1 MSKKIKISEAQLERL
16 VKSNARLIKEEEAL
30 DEVGLGAIEMGIAKE
45 VAPMVVAKLKEMSIN
60 GGEINLEIFSRSL
73 VHEITQLSRGGESTD
88 DMEPEIGDGELSM
101 GDDEMSYDEMGDES
115 FSDENEPKLDE
126 TLSESM
132 KQYRTEFDRYMKS
145 PKQ

>member
-30 DEVGLGAIEMGIAKE
+30 DEIGVGSIEMGIAKE
-45 VAPMVVAKLKEMSIN
+45 VAPMIVDKLKEMSIN
-60 GGEINLEIFSRSL
+60 GGEINLDIFSRSL
-73 VHEITQLSRGGESTD
+73 AHEITQLSRGGESTD

-101 GDDEMSYDEMGDES
+101 SDDEMGDES
-115 FSDENEPKLDE
+115 FSDENEPNLDE
-126 TLSESM
+126 TLNESM